1 MATGDVDFRL
11 MAFFFFA
18 GNDDDAERMT
28 WSLEHICG
36 LNGAGAAAKLP
47 RGASVFN
54 RAENGP
60 KDAFNFYGKCS
71 GSGWLRLADPA
82 ATHRAPTGLTFPPTL
97 ANGRDYLQFPKSCFF
112 FKSEPCADFCPILP
126 MEI

>member
-1 MATGDVDFRL
+1 MSISGWSL
-11 MAFFFFA
+11 FFA

-36 LNGAGAAAKLP
+36 LNGTDAAAKLP
-47 RGASVFN
+47 RGTSVFN

-71 GSGWLRLADPA
+71 GAGWLRLADPA
-82 ATHRAPTGLTFPPTL
+82 AAHRAPTGLTFPPTL
-97 ANGRDYLQFPKSCFF
+97 ANGRDYLQFSNPVFF
-112 FKSEPCADFCPILP
+112 RSEPCADFCSILP